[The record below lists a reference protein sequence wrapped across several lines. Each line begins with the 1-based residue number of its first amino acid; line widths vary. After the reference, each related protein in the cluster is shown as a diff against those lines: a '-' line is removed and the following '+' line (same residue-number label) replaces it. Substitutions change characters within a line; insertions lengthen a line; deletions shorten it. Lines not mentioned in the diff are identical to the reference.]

1 VTLFDGE
8 VEPARQ
14 PRSTAPVGVVE
25 RDHTAIRDWLS
36 EYLDGSLPESD
47 RSTVEDHLRGCGSC
61 RAYEATLDA
70 TRRAVQ
76 ALPREQASA
85 SAKQRLLEIVDQPA
99 ANPGSLHPA
108 E

>member
-1 VTLFDGE
+1 VTLYDGE

-47 RSTVEDHLRGCGSC
+47 RSVVDEHLRGCRAC
-61 RAYEATLDA
+61 RAYEATLEA
-70 TRRAVQ
+70 TRRAVNS
-76 ALPREQASA
+76 LPRQQAPA
-85 SAKQRLLEIVDQPA
+85 PAKQRLLEIVDEPA
-99 ANPGSLHPA
+99 ASAGISSPA